1 MLTKQC
7 HQGKLLKPVAESVHC
22 ERIDIETGQVSV
34 KSPPQLNDSS
44 YGKDST
50 NHLLLGISGGA
61 HEAARV
67 SQEN

>member
-1 MLTKQC
+1 M
-7 HQGKLLKPVAESVHC
+7 AESVHC